1 VWLAVLRISMGFI
14 FLWAFLDKTFGLH
27 YSTPSARAWIHGGSP
42 TKGFLSSVE
51 VGPFKSFF
59 HSIAGDAWA
68 NWLFMLGLLGIGLA
82 LILGIGVRVAAVAGV
97 ILLALMWLA
106 EFPPAQHTSAGA
118 LTMSTNPFVDD
129 HFLDAVVL
137 IVLAETNAGGV
148 WGLGRYVKNGLL
160 R

>member
-1 VWLAVLRISMGFI
+1 
-14 FLWAFLDKTFGLH
+14 
-27 YSTPSARAWIHGGSP
+27 
-42 TKGFLSSVE
+42 
-51 VGPFKSFF
+51 
-59 HSIAGDAWA
+59 
-68 NWLFMLGLLGIGLA
+68 MLGLLGIGLA
-82 LILGIGVRVAAVAGV
+82 LILGVGVRMAAVAGV

-137 IVLAETNAGGV
+137 IVLAETNAGSV